1 MYTASAAFHRAIQDG
16 APQRALLIFDDAFFT
31 NEDINVE
38 QGIEFNDTFN
48 EETDLAIG
56 QALSNHIRFTLYNDN
71 GLLNSYDFGKFTATI
86 GARVSESTY
95 KQRAYVTVVKGSNI
109 YLGNNRNY
117 PYLTRNGT
125 AMNVTFPVHGVF
137 VLDDTVHVF
146 GTVGYYAAFSDSTGA
161 KKTISTNSF
170 MMHKASRLDAVGMYY
185 NSATRTMKEY
195 LGGVIGTYEFVPLGV
210 FTAVRPNVGTV
221 IEIDFDCNDQ
231 MQLFDRDMPE
241 DLNVSYPA
249 TLGELINAM
258 CEYVGVPNGAGTF
271 LNSDETITEE
281 PEELKKATMRR
292 AVGWIAEAA
301 CSNARFDRDGIF
313 RLEWVRPTNQTLTEH
328 DYIEFNPYWYAVPK
342 IDKLYNRDTSESLEN
357 YYGDG
362 TNGYLIQDNPFMAL
376 VKKDFDV
383 ISNYSISQTVTAGEG
398 ITLSVTAKAAS
409 LRYQDE
415 IRYMWQQ
422 KDLESCEWYDTG
434 VSGSSFGYT
443 TTEDDTFL
451 RFRCKISIGDNV
463 KYSRGIT
470 IIVEPPEEDEE
481 TGGEG
486 EANE

>member
-95 KQRAYVTVVKGSNI
+95 KQRAYVTVVTGSNT

-125 AMNVTFPVHGVF
+125 AMNVTFPVHSVF

-170 MMHKASRLDAVGMYY
+170 MMNKASRLDAVGMYY

-231 MQLFDRDMPE
+231 MELFDADMPE
-241 DLNVSYPA
+241 ELDIEYPT
-249 TLGELINAM
+249 TLGEIVASL
-258 CEYVGVPNGAGTF
+258 CRQVGVRNGTGTF
-271 LNSDETITEE
+271 MNSDAVVKEK
-281 PEELKKATMRR
+281 PEAFSKATMRR
-292 AVGWIAEAA
+292 VISWIAEAA
-301 CSNARFDRDGIF
+301 CANARFDRDGILRF
-313 RLEWVRPTNQTLTEH
+313 EWVQSTSQVLTEH
-328 DYIEFNPYWYAVPK
+328 EYIEFNPYWYTVPK
-342 IDKLYNRDTSESLEN
+342 VDKLYNRDTADSLEN

-362 TNGYLIQDNPFMAL
+362 TNGYLIQDNPFIGL
-376 VKKDFDV
+376 VKKDFEL
-383 ISNYSISQTVTAGEG
+383 ISEYPISQTVEVGQYVA
-398 ITLSVTAKAAS
+398 LSVTAEAAS
-409 LRYQDE
+409 EQYQSE
-415 IRYMWQQ
+415 IKYVWQQ
-422 KDLESCEWYDTG
+422 KDLETCEWYDTP
-434 VSGSSFGYT
+434 VRSSAMGYT
-443 TTEDDTFL
+443 AAEEDEIV
-451 RFRCKISIGDNV
+451 RFRCKVYIGKNI
-463 KYSRGIT
+463 KYSRGTT
-470 IIVEPPEEDEE
+470 IIVEQPEEEE
-481 TGGEG
+481 GDN
-486 EANE
+486 NE